1 MTSGCE
7 FDHFEFLMVKN
18 MVTELVNEQIPCKWT
33 GKFYLFEY
41 LSRRKIVQIKHFKE
55 KITQLAQQSHF
66 SFDLCEILIPVIVTS
81 VALIR
86 KSKLMTAITFSVI
99 FCNLSRKPKR
109 RVCVSRH
116 KKRVYFANIW
126 IIYKILCGL

>member
-1 MTSGCE
+1 
-7 FDHFEFLMVKN
+7 MVKN

-33 GKFYLFEY
+33 GKSYLFEY

-86 KSKLMTAITFSVI
+86 KSKLM
-99 FCNLSRKPKR
+99 
-109 RVCVSRH
+109 
-116 KKRVYFANIW
+116 ANNI
-126 IIYKILCGL
+126 